1 MEDNDGRT
9 KGELKEEKWMLLAVA
24 GRVQSHVDSG
34 TGSQRQTEV
43 SQSAPEEVLTQPN
56 ALSWSSQTKSWFTCS
71 CDLSCVQQTKRCWQT
86 RVLFASSQSASPCK
100 APSPGCK
107 GLPHNPALPCYTFTT
122 RRNWLFHHYLPI
134 DKPNGSVIPGS
145 IARLMLCLQ
154 GHRGSA
160 ATPVLSWVPAQR
172 RITRNLSSL
181 SSRIHSGSYKQKW
194 LF

>member
-71 CDLSCVQQTKRCWQT
+71 CDLSCVQQTKRC
-86 RVLFASSQSASPCK
+86 
-100 APSPGCK
+100 
-107 GLPHNPALPCYTFTT
+107 
-122 RRNWLFHHYLPI
+122 
-134 DKPNGSVIPGS
+134 
-145 IARLMLCLQ
+145 
-154 GHRGSA
+154 
-160 ATPVLSWVPAQR
+160 
-172 RITRNLSSL
+172 
-181 SSRIHSGSYKQKW
+181 
-194 LF
+194 